1 MNKPLVSVI
10 IPYYNKIDFFK
21 KTYISVINQ
30 DYKNFEVIIVYDDE
44 DKKDLEIL
52 KKIIK
57 KKTKIIINKKN
68 LGAGFSRNKGIKIS
82 RGKYIAFIDSDD
94 IWYKNKL
101 KTHVNLMERKNL
113 MFTHSSYK
121 INYQNKI
128 IGKRNAKKELKFKQ
142 LLNSCDIGLSTVVLN
157 KKILNKLKFPNI
169 KTKEDFVLWLKISLK
184 YEIIGIN
191 KYLVLWR
198 KTENSLSSNILQKLI
213 DGYKVYRIYM
223 GFSIFKSI
231 IYLIKLSINFFLK
244 N

>member
-1 MNKPLVSVI
+1 
-10 IPYYNKIDFFK
+10 
-21 KTYISVINQ
+21 
-30 DYKNFEVIIVYDDE
+30 
-44 DKKDLEIL
+44 
-52 KKIIK
+52 
-57 KKTKIIINKKN
+57 
-68 LGAGFSRNKGIKIS
+68 
-82 RGKYIAFIDSDD
+82 
-94 IWYKNKL
+94 
-101 KTHVNLMERKNL
+101 MERKNL